1 MALVPKTA
9 TIAPSAPTAATRL
22 SAPVTRVASSS
33 TSQVDALNDGTNIS
47 FDAAA
52 SEYQQQQDRSSLG
65 RDGRGNRRDDRQA
78 ELGLSRL
85 FTADSQVYAAILETP
100 DEVKG
105 SANRFG
111 PQSSSSRAPET
122 PVNRVISTYETNAL
136 VISGQQ
142 PIRGTSFSLSL

>member
-9 TIAPSAPTAATRL
+9 TIAPSAPAAASRP
-22 SAPVTRVASSS
+22 SVPVTRVASSS

-52 SEYQQQQDRSSLG
+52 SEFQDQQDRSSLG
-65 RDGRGNRRDDRQA
+65 REGGENRRDRQA
-78 ELGLSRL
+78 ELGLTRL

-100 DEVKG
+100 EPAKA
-105 SANRFG
+105 STSRFG
-111 PQSSSSRAPET
+111 PQASASRAADT
-122 PVNRVISTYETNAL
+122 PVNRVINTYETNAL

-142 PIRGTSFSLSL
+142 PVRGTSFSLSL